1 MRAIRQFLKVPNN
14 REIKIKLPEDI
25 SVNKTIEV
33 ILIIP
38 EDKQSFKKKIAMLK
52 EAAKDKNFFED
63 LKEIA
68 EEFKRRE
75 P

>member
-52 EAAKDKNFFED
+52 EAAKDKSF
-63 LKEIA
+63 LRI
-68 EEFKRRE
+68 
-75 P
+75 

>member
-1 MRAIRQFLKVPNN
+1 M
-14 REIKIKLPEDI
+14 
-25 SVNKTIEV
+25 

-52 EAAKDKNFFED
+52 EAAKDKKFFED

-68 EEFKRRE
+68 EEFKRRK